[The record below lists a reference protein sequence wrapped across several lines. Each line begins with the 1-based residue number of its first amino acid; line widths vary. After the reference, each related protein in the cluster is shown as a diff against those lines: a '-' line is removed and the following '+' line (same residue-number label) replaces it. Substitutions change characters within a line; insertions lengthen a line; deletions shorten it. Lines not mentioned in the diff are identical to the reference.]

1 MRQASPSLLFL
12 LPLGLFLA
20 GFQLHG
26 QEIPAEAVQRIADAI
41 GPRDARQ
48 ALAGI
53 SARAEASG
61 PRGAFASEMISL
73 SDGTAR
79 FRLGMASGNTDLL
92 VAAGTPYLRSGAG
105 ALESADAAMAG
116 FLRGH
121 EVHRMLLD
129 LEQRFR
135 SGARATQP
143 GCLALLG
150 PDDLPVTICRE
161 AGVDLPRTIELE
173 LPAALGGGSTTIELG
188 DWRNLHGVRLPFAA
202 DFLHAGE
209 RHTYRYTEVLPFRLA
224 PGTALPP
231 AGAPEALFARLG
243 DLAGLAAA
251 HARTLEAHR
260 RSDVRLLLADAAE
273 ASTVSGRG
281 RLSASSR
288 EELAARLGP
297 YLESIDFTRYE
308 DVAVPVVAVSADGTL
323 GWLACQIEA
332 AGSSRVAKLADG
344 SPEPIAYG
352 FSWLELYAQAE
363 GTWQNIG
370 NASSARP

>member
-92 VAAGTPYLRSGAG
+92 VAAGTAYLRSGAG

-135 SGARATQP
+135 PDARATQP

-188 DWRNLHGVRLPFAA
+188 DWRSLHGVRLPFAA

-224 PGTALPP
+224 PGAALPP

-251 HARTLEAHR
+251 HERTLEAHR

-288 EELAARLGP
+288 SELAARLGP

-308 DVAVPVVAVSADGTL
+308 DVAVPVVAVSADGSL

-352 FSWLELYAQAE
+352 FSWVELYAQAE